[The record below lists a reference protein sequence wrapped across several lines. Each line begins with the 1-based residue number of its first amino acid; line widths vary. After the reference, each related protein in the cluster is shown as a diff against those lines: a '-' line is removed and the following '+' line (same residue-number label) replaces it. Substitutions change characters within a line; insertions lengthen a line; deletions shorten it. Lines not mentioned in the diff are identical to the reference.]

1 MAKPNNFDQQVIEVD
16 AFGKY
21 LCPSSDEEYCEKQT
35 VDFDHKAAGKMGQ
48 LGAVFEGVAAMRKIA
63 FKSKELYEEHG
74 K

>member
-1 MAKPNNFDQQVIEVD
+1 MAKPNNFDQQVIEED

-35 VDFDHKAAGKMGQ
+35 VDFDHKTAGKMRQFG
-48 LGAVFEGVAAMRKIA
+48 VVIEGVAAMRKIV
-63 FKSKELYEEHG
+63 FKSKELYEGHG